1 MTAYSENYTIYYNS
15 SEFTCQPSSIHTN
28 FVASQCHFMECM
40 HSWLDLMREMCASG
54 CLLVAVAC
62 RIGSI
67 MKYVVAIR
75 AMCSFLFES
84 LIRLGYKSDVR
95 RSALFNLPRRC
106 SKWNFP
112 SAHFTLLA
120 SAFRYLWGLS
130 SQEKRHK
137 GYNAE
142 DTLSKK
148 NKASIINC
156 LIALKILIV
165 LIYTPTWKLLNAIC
179 NFEHCLLRTCG
190 WHTISDWQIKDKVK

>member
-1 MTAYSENYTIYYNS
+1 
-15 SEFTCQPSSIHTN
+15 
-28 FVASQCHFMECM
+28 
-40 HSWLDLMREMCASG
+40 MREMCASG
-54 CLLVAVAC
+54 CLLVAAAC

-112 SAHFTLLA
+112 SAHFALLA

-130 SQEKRHK
+130 SQERRHK

-142 DTLSKK
+142 ETVCKK
-148 NKASIINC
+148 NKVVLLNC
-156 LIALKILIV
+156 LIARKIHIV
-165 LIYTPTWKLLNAIC
+165 LFYTPTREL
-179 NFEHCLLRTCG
+179 
-190 WHTISDWQIKDKVK
+190 